1 MPERGEWFWK
11 DVERMADW
19 CGGEERGVQPVL
31 VDVIDRESF
40 WFSQVG
46 DQTLRGRKAVA
57 FLESCRWA
65 IHPSPSIKGRRGI
78 VVVNYHLSKPFPTC
92 SPVLALGIALTTRG
106 GYASIP
112 SYAEGY
118 PTR

>member
-40 WFSQVG
+40 LFSPVG
-46 DQTLRGRKAVA
+46 DRTPPGREAVSSLGLVVRCMLCYRVQTV
-57 FLESCRWA
+57 
-65 IHPSPSIKGRRGI
+65 KG
-78 VVVNYHLSKPFPTC
+78 
-92 SPVLALGIALTTRG
+92 
-106 GYASIP
+106 
-112 SYAEGY
+112 
-118 PTR
+118 